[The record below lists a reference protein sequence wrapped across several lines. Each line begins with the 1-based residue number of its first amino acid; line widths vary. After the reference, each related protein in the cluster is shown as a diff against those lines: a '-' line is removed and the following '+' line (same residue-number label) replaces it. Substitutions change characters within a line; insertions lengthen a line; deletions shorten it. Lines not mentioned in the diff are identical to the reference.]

1 MHEASS
7 HMPENAKRLT
17 ADNTNRPSTVN
28 ILRDLVVRDEM
39 YSAPGHV
46 FSYLV
51 HAIARRGPFS

>member
-1 MHEASS
+1 
-7 HMPENAKRLT
+7 MPENAKRLT